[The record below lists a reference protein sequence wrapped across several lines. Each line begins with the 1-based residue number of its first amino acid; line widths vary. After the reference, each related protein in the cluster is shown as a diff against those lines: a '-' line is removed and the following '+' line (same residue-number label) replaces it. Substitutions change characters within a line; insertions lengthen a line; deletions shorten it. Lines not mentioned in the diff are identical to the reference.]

1 VTLLPQRCK
10 SPNTPGSG
18 AEAARSGTGAALG
31 LAALLGAAGVAHF
44 VATDAYAEIIPRAL
58 PASRAWVYAS
68 GAAELVCAGLV
79 AAPRTRRLGG
89 WLTAGLFVALFPANV
104 QMALDGGT
112 GGGLLGSPLVAWL
125 RLPLQIPL
133 IVWAVW
139 VARH

>member
-1 VTLLPQRCK
+1 
-10 SPNTPGSG
+10 
-18 AEAARSGTGAALG
+18 
-31 LAALLGAAGVAHF
+31 
-44 VATDAYAEIIPRAL
+44 
-58 PASRAWVYAS
+58 
-68 GAAELVCAGLV
+68 
-79 AAPRTRRLGG
+79 
-89 WLTAGLFVALFPANV
+89 LFVALFPANV

>member
-1 VTLLPQRCK
+1 L
-10 SPNTPGSG
+10 
-18 AEAARSGTGAALG
+18 
-31 LAALLGAAGVAHF
+31 LAAAGAAHF

-58 PASRAWVYAS
+58 PAPRAWVYAS
-68 GAAELVCAGLV
+68 GAAELACAGLV

-104 QMALDGGT
+104 QMALDGGIA

-133 IVWAVW
+133 IAWAVW